1 MAMRMRLAQFAL
13 AAVGICIA
21 SGADA
26 ATIGAGRGAGVGGPM
41 IGHTGGIA
49 TTRTAFLPSGFSHGS
64 KVGFAGRHVPRGWSE
79 GRKVGW
85 HHGSRPPGLRR

>member
-1 MAMRMRLAQFAL
+1 MAMRMRLARFAL

-26 ATIGAGRGAGVGGPM
+26 ATFGAGRGAGVGGPM

-49 TTRTAFLPSGFSHGS
+49 TTRTAFLPSGFSHGG

>member
-13 AAVGICIA
+13 AAAGLCMAA
-21 SGADA
+21 SADA
-26 ATIGAGRGAGVGGPM
+26 ATIGGGSGAGRM
-41 IGHTGGIA
+41 SGHTGGIA
-49 TTRTAFLPSGFSHGS
+49 MTRVAFVPSGFSHGR
-64 KVGFAGRHVPRGWSE
+64 KLGFAGHVPRGWSE

>member
-26 ATIGAGRGAGVGGPM
+26 ATFGAGRGAGESM
-41 IGHTGGIA
+41 IGHSGGIA
-49 TTRTAFLPSGFSHGS
+49 MTRTAFLPSGFSHGR
-64 KVGFAGRHVPRGWSE
+64 KIGFAGRHVPRGWSE

>member
-26 ATIGAGRGAGVGGPM
+26 ATFGAGRAAGVDGPM
-41 IGHTGGIA
+41 IGHTGGVA
-49 TTRTAFLPSGFSHGS
+49 MTRTALLPSGFSHGN

>member
-1 MAMRMRLAQFAL
+1 MAKRMRLAQFAL
-13 AAVGICIA
+13 AAVGLCIA
-21 SGADA
+21 WSAGA
-26 ATIGAGRGAGVGGPM
+26 ATMGAGHGV
-41 IGHTGGIA
+41 GHTGGIA
-49 TTRTAFLPSGFSHGS
+49 MTRTAFLPSGFSHGH

>member
-26 ATIGAGRGAGVGGPM
+26 ATIGASRGAGVGGPM

-85 HHGSRPPGLRR
+85 HHGSKPPGLRR